1 MIHNREST
9 SRARVCE
16 SRAHPF
22 FNQSSCGFIC
32 IIRVQLSHLP
42 AGIFYCLPLRK
53 YNNAAKLI
61 LPLKQNTSEG
71 FTDELINLLC
81 ENEMISMSGAWD
93 KEKVWVPDRIRTYD
107 LPNTGPTLYPL
118 ELRRTHGERG
128 HTAISRKVVGRSA
141 HDNPERYCGWF
152 WVHCSSRNLKE
163 WHERPWTYVR
173 AAKGKQQLK
182 VGSTATVSGTV
193 YWLYP
198 ISPFGIVVHIFS
210 DNLSRNSCILVSY
223 LTRVLH
229 TAGIRNVD
237 VSLCAEWMKDCKSS
251 FFSWIIDF
259 LIFKKRPNINLYLE
273 YSWTSISI

>member
-61 LPLKQNTSEG
+61 LPLKQNTPEG

-93 KEKVWVPDRIRTYD
+93 KEKI
-107 LPNTGPTLYPL
+107 
-118 ELRRTHGERG
+118 
-128 HTAISRKVVGRSA
+128 
-141 HDNPERYCGWF
+141 
-152 WVHCSSRNLKE
+152 
-163 WHERPWTYVR
+163 
-173 AAKGKQQLK
+173 
-182 VGSTATVSGTV
+182 
-193 YWLYP
+193 
-198 ISPFGIVVHIFS
+198 
-210 DNLSRNSCILVSY
+210 
-223 LTRVLH
+223 
-229 TAGIRNVD
+229 
-237 VSLCAEWMKDCKSS
+237 
-251 FFSWIIDF
+251 
-259 LIFKKRPNINLYLE
+259 
-273 YSWTSISI
+273 